1 MPNTIDWL
9 NNCLKNIESMKEM
22 LSDKEDID
30 IELRKELDMLENVI
44 NKIISSIKFDRVET
58 AKEIH
63 KEIINV
69 KNILKNDKEKAL
81 EYLKRLVKVVKAT
94 YYDFTGE
101 IALINKSFRR
111 YFVGVIIFTIIAG
124 LYYENLMLPALLIL
138 FVAVLV
144 GYELKIRSKNI
155 VLLTILSAI
164 LPVSTGLYIAFLSLQ
179 NIIMGTMSLI
189 DNIVYSLFVIAS
201 LTVVY
206 LVLCFVNNVIA
217 HRDAFI

>member
-30 IELRKELDMLENVI
+30 IELRKELDVLENII

>member
-1 MPNTIDWL
+1 MPNAIDWL

-22 LSDKEDID
+22 LNIEDDTD
-30 IELRKELDMLENVI
+30 IELREELSILENII
-44 NKIISSIKFDRVET
+44 NEIISSIKYDRVET
-58 AKEIH
+58 AREIH

-69 KNILKNDKEKAL
+69 KNILKNDRRKAL

-164 LPVSTGLYIAFLSLQ
+164 LPVSTGLYIAFLSLR
-179 NIIMGTMSLI
+179 NIIIGNMGLT
-189 DNIVYSLFVIAS
+189 DYIVYSSFVIAS
-201 LTVVY
+201 LAVVY
-206 LVLCFVNNVIA
+206 FILSFVNNVIA